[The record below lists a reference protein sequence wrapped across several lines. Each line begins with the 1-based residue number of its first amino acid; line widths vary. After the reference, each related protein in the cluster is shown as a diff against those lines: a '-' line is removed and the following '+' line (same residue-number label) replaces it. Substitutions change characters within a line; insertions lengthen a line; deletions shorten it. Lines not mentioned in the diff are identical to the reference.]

1 MSDILTYF
9 LFPLSIGGIGGF
21 AIGYAT
27 KKIIK
32 ILMFLLGLYIL
43 SLYYLMNIG
52 AIEIN
57 SQRLFESISS
67 LVVQMIEFLVNTMT
81 FLPLTGGFTVGFML
95 GIVKG

>member
-1 MSDILTYF
+1 MNDIFTHF
-9 LFPLSIGGIGGF
+9 IFPLSVGGIGGF

-32 ILMFLLGLYIL
+32 IVMLLLGLYIL
-43 SLYYLMNIG
+43 SLYYLMNVG

-57 SQRLFESISS
+57 SQKLFETISN
-67 LVVQMIEFLVNTMT
+67 LVMQMIDFLVNTMT
-81 FLPLTGGFTVGFML
+81 FLPLSGGFAAGFML

>member
-1 MSDILTYF
+1 MNNIFTYF
-9 LFPLSIGGIGGF
+9 LFPLSVGGIGGF

-32 ILMFLLGLYIL
+32 FVMLLFGLYIL
-43 SLYYLMNIG
+43 SLYYLMNVG

-57 SQRLFESISS
+57 SQRLFETISS
-67 LVVQMIEFLVNTMT
+67 LVGQMIEFLVNTMT
-81 FLPLTGGFTVGFML
+81 FLPLSGGFAVGFML